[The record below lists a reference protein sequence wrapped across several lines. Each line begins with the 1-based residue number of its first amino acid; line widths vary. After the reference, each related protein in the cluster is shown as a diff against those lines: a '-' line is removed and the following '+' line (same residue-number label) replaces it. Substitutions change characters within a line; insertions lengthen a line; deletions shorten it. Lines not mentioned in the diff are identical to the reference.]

1 MSRIFKHKQWKEMLQ
16 RVVDD
21 LNSCLNEKSWSEK
34 QLKHG
39 MNFVIHKDWLPLS
52 STLVKKYRS
61 AGWIVKLNVEV
72 EPGQRQYILNIKHP
86 ETSV

>member
-1 MSRIFKHKQWKEMLQ
+1 MNKYRKWNEMLQ
-16 RVVDD
+16 HLVGDI
-21 LNSCLNEKSWSEK
+21 NNCLNDKIWSEK
-34 QLKHG
+34 QLKLG

-52 STLVKKYRS
+52 STIVKKYRG

-86 ETSV
+86 ETSIR

>member
-1 MSRIFKHKQWKEMLQ
+1 MNDYRKWKEMLQ
-16 RVVDD
+16 HLVDD
-21 LNSCLNEKSWSEK
+21 INNCLNNKTWSEK
-34 QLKHG
+34 QLKEG
-39 MNFVIHKDWLPLS
+39 MQFVIHRDWLPLS

-86 ETSV
+86 EASLR

>member
-1 MSRIFKHKQWKEMLQ
+1 MSRMKRFGEMLQ
-16 RVVDD
+16 QVVDD
-21 LNSCLNEKSWSEK
+21 INACLNENAWSPK

-39 MNFVIHKDWLPLS
+39 KNFVIHRDWLPLS
-52 STLVKKYRS
+52 STLVKKYRG

-72 EPGQRQYILNIKHP
+72 EPGQRQYVLNIKHP

>member
-1 MSRIFKHKQWKEMLQ
+1 MSDNIRRLKETLQ
-16 RVVDD
+16 QVVDD
-21 LNSCLNEKSWSEK
+21 INACLEEPAWSKK
-34 QLKHG
+34 QLAYGK
-39 MNFVIHKDWLPLS
+39 NFLIHRDWIPLS

>member
-1 MSRIFKHKQWKEMLQ
+1 MNDYRKWKEMLQ
-16 RVVDD
+16 HLVDD
-21 LNSCLNEKSWSEK
+21 INNCLNNKTWSEK
-34 QLKHG
+34 QLKEG
-39 MNFVIHKDWLPLS
+39 MQVVIHRDWLPLS

-86 ETSV
+86 EASLR

>member
-1 MSRIFKHKQWKEMLQ
+1 MNKYRKWNEMLKHL
-16 RVVDD
+16 VGDI
-21 LNSCLNEKSWSEK
+21 NNCLNDKVWSEK
-34 QLKHG
+34 QLKLG

-52 STLVKKYRS
+52 STIVKKYRG

-86 ETSV
+86 ETSIR